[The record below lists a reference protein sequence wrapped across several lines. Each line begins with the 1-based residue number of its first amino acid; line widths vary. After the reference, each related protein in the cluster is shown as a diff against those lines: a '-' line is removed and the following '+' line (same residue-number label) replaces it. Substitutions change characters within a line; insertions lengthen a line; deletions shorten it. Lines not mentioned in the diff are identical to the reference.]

1 MRSPSSSANRGSD
14 GRARP
19 LRSCA
24 AAPGDRSRVAVRP
37 EPQATAGSLLWQV
50 IFVSFAVVLVL
61 FEAVR
66 GWRLGLLRQLMRL
79 AGLVGAYAAAFF
91 GGRLLVPIARPFL
104 KMPDLVLSALGGA
117 ILAFVVYAVVSGMGA
132 ILFKRTGE
140 QDSQSVQLIYGF
152 AGAIVGLFLG
162 VFTLWLIVVS
172 VRALGAVALAQVR
185 SRSVTVYAAPD
196 PTSHALEV
204 RRRFLG
210 DGNEQ
215 SAAFAASLARLK
227 NSLELGRLGNAVK
240 QMDPVS
246 QKTYDTLAKVA
257 AVLSNPERARRF
269 LSFPGARELSDH
281 PKIVALREDPEISE
295 MIAQRRFLDLLRDQR
310 IVDAA
315 NDSALAE
322 RIKKF
327 DLQAALDFAIE
338 QK

>member
-1 MRSPSSSANRGSD
+1 
-14 GRARP
+14 
-19 LRSCA
+19 
-24 AAPGDRSRVAVRP
+24 VTP
-37 EPQATAGSLLWQV
+37 EPQATVGSLLWQIV
-50 IFVSFAVVLVL
+50 FVSFAVVLVL

-91 GGRLLVPIARPFL
+91 GGRLLLPIARPLL

-117 ILAFVVYAVVSGMGA
+117 ILAFVVYAVVSSMGA

-140 QDSQSVQLIYGF
+140 QDSRTVQLIYGF

-162 VFTLWLIVVS
+162 IFTLWLIVVS
-172 VRALGAVALAQVR
+172 VRAVGAVADAQVR
-185 SRSVTVYAAPD
+185 NRSATVHAAPD

-257 AVLSNPERARRF
+257 AVISNPERARRF

-281 PKIVALREDPEISE
+281 PRIVALRDDPEISE
-295 MIAQRRFLDLLRDQR
+295 MIAQKRFLDLLQDQR
-310 IVDAA
+310 IIDAA
-315 NDSALAE
+315 NDPALAE

-327 DLQAALDFAIE
+327 DFHAALNYAIQ

>member
-1 MRSPSSSANRGSD
+1 
-14 GRARP
+14 
-19 LRSCA
+19 
-24 AAPGDRSRVAVRP
+24 VTP
-37 EPQATAGSLLWQV
+37 EPQATVGSLLWQIV
-50 IFVSFAVVLVL
+50 FVSFAVVLVL

-91 GGRLLVPIARPFL
+91 GGRLLLPIARPLL

-117 ILAFVVYAVVSGMGA
+117 ILAFVVYAVVSSMGA

-140 QDSQSVQLIYGF
+140 QDSRTVQLIYGF

-162 VFTLWLIVVS
+162 IFTLWLIVVS
-172 VRALGAVALAQVR
+172 VRAVGAVADAQVR
-185 SRSVTVYAAPD
+185 NRSATVHAAPD

-257 AVLSNPERARRF
+257 AVISNPERARRF
-269 LSFPGARELSDH
+269 LSLPGARELSDH
-281 PKIVALREDPEISE
+281 PRIVALRDDPEISE
-295 MIAQRRFLDLLRDQR
+295 MIAQKRFLDLLQDQR
-310 IVDAA
+310 IIDAA
-315 NDSALAE
+315 NDPALAE
-322 RIKKF
+322 RIEKF
-327 DLQAALDFAIE
+327 DFHAALNYAIQ

>member
-1 MRSPSSSANRGSD
+1 
-14 GRARP
+14 
-19 LRSCA
+19 
-24 AAPGDRSRVAVRP
+24 
-37 EPQATAGSLLWQV
+37 
-50 IFVSFAVVLVL
+50 
-61 FEAVR
+61 
-66 GWRLGLLRQLMRL
+66 
-79 AGLVGAYAAAFF
+79 
-91 GGRLLVPIARPFL
+91 
-104 KMPDLVLSALGGA
+104 MPDLVLSALGGA

-132 ILFKRTGE
+132 ILFKRTGD
-140 QDSQSVQLIYGF
+140 QDSRSIQLIYGF
-152 AGAIVGLFLG
+152 AGAIIELFLG
-162 VFTLWLIVVS
+162 VFTVWLIVVS
-172 VRALGAVALAQVR
+172 VRAVGAVAEAHVR
-185 SRSVTVYAAPD
+185 SQPVTVHAARD

-210 DGNEQ
+210 NENEQ

-227 NSLELGRLGNAVK
+227 NSLELGRLGSAVK

-281 PKIVALREDPEISE
+281 PRIMALRDDPEISE

-315 NDSALAE
+315 NDPALAE

-327 DLQAALDFAIE
+327 DLQAALDYAIE

>member
-1 MRSPSSSANRGSD
+1 
-14 GRARP
+14 
-19 LRSCA
+19 
-24 AAPGDRSRVAVRP
+24 VRP

-50 IFVSFAVVLVL
+50 VFVSFAVVLVL

-91 GGRLLVPIARPFL
+91 GGRLLLPIVRPFL

-140 QDSQSVQLIYGF
+140 QDSRIVQLIYGF
-152 AGAIVGLFLG
+152 AGAILGLFLG
-162 VFTLWLIVVS
+162 VFTVWLIVVS
-172 VRALGAVALAQVR
+172 VRALGGVAEVQVR
-185 SRSVTVYAAPD
+185 SRSVTVHAAPD

-215 SAAFAASLARLK
+215 SAAFASSLARLK

-246 QKTYDTLAKVA
+246 QKTYDTLAKVP
-257 AVLSNPERARRF
+257 AVISNPERARRF

-281 PKIVALREDPEISE
+281 PRIVALRDDPEISE
-295 MIAQRRFLDLLRDQR
+295 MIAQRRFLDLLQDQR

-315 NDSALAE
+315 NDPALAE

-327 DLQAALDFAIE
+327 DLQAALDYAIE